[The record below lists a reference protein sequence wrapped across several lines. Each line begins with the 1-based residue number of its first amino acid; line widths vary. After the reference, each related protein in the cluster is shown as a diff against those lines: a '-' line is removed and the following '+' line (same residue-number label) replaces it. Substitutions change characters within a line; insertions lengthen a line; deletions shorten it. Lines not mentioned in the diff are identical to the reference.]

1 MNNRSSTIRAIF
13 RGIARVHKTFTIEIG
28 SFRATGV
35 PAILVGVSG
44 IVVASGVAAVLVNGA
59 NRMPE
64 TLNAARGL
72 AEALSGG
79 APAKPALG
87 GAEGSLRSTSRENA

>member
-1 MNNRSSTIRAIF
+1 MNNRSSTLRALF
-13 RGIARVHKTFTIEIG
+13 RGLARLQNSFSIECG
-28 SFRATGV
+28 PFRATGV

-72 AEALSGG
+72 AEALSAG
-79 APAKPALG
+79 PLAKPALG
-87 GAEGSLRSTSRENA
+87 GSEGALRSPNRENA